1 MYIWL
6 SEPWSNNQS
15 AWEFL
20 RKCYVGTMREMST
33 DKFLDVLQEASDIL
47 KNKAC
52 GNFLEKL
59 MDMSPWSLKVL
70 WELRSI
76 KRLC

>member
-6 SEPWSNNQS
+6 SEPWSNNQR
-15 AWEFL
+15 AL
-20 RKCYVGTMREMST
+20 DRKYYVGTMREMST

-47 KNKAC
+47 NNKAC
-52 GNFLEKL
+52 GKFLEKL